1 MTHMTD
7 ISGKQT
13 RGLPGPLPP
22 GEVLLWQ
29 GAPNWWTLARRA
41 LHIHQVA
48 AYFAVLLVWTIGSA
62 LWQHSLD
69 DNTIIPTLLPVP
81 LALAAVG
88 LLGLFAWLAVR
99 TTTYSITDRRVIM
112 QFGVALP
119 MTVNIPFRVINEAAV
134 SSGADGSGDVALS
147 LSEDAKLAYII
158 MWPHT
163 RPWRF
168 ARPEPSLRGISD
180 AAGVA
185 QVLSR
190 ALAASAAQPVA
201 PAPSLSAPTRG
212 NVAAHPAAA

>member
-1 MTHMTD
+1 MTD
-7 ISGKQT
+7 VTEMTGKQIA
-13 RGLPGPLPP
+13 GLPGPLPP

-62 LWQHSLD
+62 VWQRSLD

-88 LLGLFAWLAVR
+88 LLALFGWLAMR

-134 SSGADGSGDVALS
+134 SCGADGSGDVALS
-147 LSEDAKLAYII
+147 LREDAKLAYLI
-158 MWPHT
+158 MWPHA

-168 ARPEPSLRGISD
+168 ARTEPSLRGIAD

-185 QVLSR
+185 QVLAR
-190 ALAASAAQPVA
+190 ALAASAAQPVV
-201 PAPSLSAPTRG
+201 PAPSPSVPSRDS
-212 NVAAHPAAA
+212 VAAHPAAA